1 MSSGAHILTCVII
14 KILESKGLNLK
25 LPLAL
30 VLNYPALD
38 FNFASWMSK
47 DHLKVL
53 RAEDTSGYLSSGGR
67 IDDKRVSEHEDYMHF
82 NTLSM
87 VGSDG
92 RESRLRR
99 SSSTTAGARRNRSW
113 VTTFKGFAVG
123 DRSDGRHSPV
133 AEGAHSPR
141 KLRLRRSTPSFKGS
155 NNGVVTAPN
164 QILGFTP
171 RETGSKPSRPRAQS
185 GPGEL
190 PEARSSA
197 ATTGGCGKL
206 SADGGGGK
214 RTDSGDL
221 KKSTPAHIHFSETGK
236 GDPFGDQDDE
246 NHKASI
252 GRGRLTMTSR
262 TGYFQDRVIP
272 PSMVIILPAFTS
284 ARVRISDGPRPRC
297 ARWLSYTFRTGTQI
311 SARITRCHQS

>member
-1 MSSGAHILTCVII
+1 M
-14 KILESKGLNLK
+14 
-25 LPLAL
+25 
-30 VLNYPALD
+30 
-38 FNFASWMSK
+38 
-47 DHLKVL
+47 L

-99 SSSTTAGARRNRSW
+99 SSSASAGARRNRSW
-113 VTTFKGFAVG
+113 VTTFRGFAVG

-133 AEGAHSPR
+133 AEGVHSPR

-164 QILGFTP
+164 QILSLTP
-171 RETGSKPSRPRAQS
+171 RETESKPRRPRRAQS
-185 GPGEL
+185 GPGGL

-197 ATTGGCGKL
+197 KTTGGCGKP
-206 SADGGGGK
+206 SAEGGGNE
-214 RTDSGDL
+214 RTDAGGL
-221 KKSTPAHIHFSETGK
+221 KKSTPAHIHFSETGD
-236 GDPFGDQDDE
+236 GDPFGDQDDKHHE
-246 NHKASI
+246 ASI

-272 PSMVIILPAFTS
+272 PSMVSYLPAFTS
-284 ARVRISDGPRPRC
+284 VGDRISDGPRPRC